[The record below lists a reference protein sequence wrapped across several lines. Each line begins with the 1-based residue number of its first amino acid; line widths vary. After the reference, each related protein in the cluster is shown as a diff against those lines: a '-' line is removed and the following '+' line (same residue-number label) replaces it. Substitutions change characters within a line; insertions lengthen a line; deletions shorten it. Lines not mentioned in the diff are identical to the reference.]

1 MKIFMENIRQNWMLI
16 AFMTTMV
23 LWYGS
28 VNSRLNSVEAKQQ
41 EQATLSEKINQL
53 VTDVAVIKNDVST
66 IKSRL
71 K

>member
-1 MKIFMENIRQNWMLI
+1 MEEIRRNWMLI
-16 AFMTTMV
+16 GFIAAII
-23 LWYGS
+23 LWYGN
-28 VNSRLNSVEAKQQ
+28 VNSRLNSVEAKQE

-66 IKSRL
+66 IKSRV